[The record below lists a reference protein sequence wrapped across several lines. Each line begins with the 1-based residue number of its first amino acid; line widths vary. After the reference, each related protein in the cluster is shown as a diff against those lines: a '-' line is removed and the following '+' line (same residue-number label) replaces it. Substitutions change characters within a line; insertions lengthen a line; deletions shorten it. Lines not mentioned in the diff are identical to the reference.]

1 MSSFQAK
8 AVEPCKTPTKRNVL
22 SEIARLFDPLQLPAP
37 FTVRAKIL
45 MQDLWAGGCDWD
57 EIINEELSIR
67 WGKWLSE
74 IPDLPTLG
82 FPRCLRLPDPTDVQL
97 HVFSDASKHAYA
109 SAANLVSQ
117 YVDCPPSPTSRLAA
131 SKNRLA
137 PHKVISIPRLELMGA
152 VLSTRLAKGITDVM
166 AVNKTVFR
174 EGFNQRLLLGTQ
186 PYSKLQTKF
195 VANRISEIHETTN
208 RLNNGD
214 MIQEKSTLLT

>member
-1 MSSFQAK
+1 M
-8 AVEPCKTPTKRNVL
+8 
-22 SEIARLFDPLQLPAP
+22 SEIARLFDPLHLLAP

-74 IPDLPTLG
+74 IPDLSTLG

-97 HVFSDASKHAYA
+97 HVFSDASKHAYGFPVRR
-109 SAANLVSQ
+109 L
-117 YVDCPPSPTSRLAA
+117 PPPPPPTSRLAA

-137 PHKVISIPRLELMGA
+137 PLKVTSISRLELMGA

-166 AVNKTVFR
+166 AVNKTVFWTDSTNVCCWVPNPSR
-174 EGFNQRLLLGTQ
+174 NFKQNL
-186 PYSKLQTKF
+186 SQTESAKYT
-195 VANRISEIHETTN
+195 RPQTP
-208 RLNNGD
+208 NNGD
-214 MIQEKSTLLT
+214 MFQEKSTLLTYPQEK